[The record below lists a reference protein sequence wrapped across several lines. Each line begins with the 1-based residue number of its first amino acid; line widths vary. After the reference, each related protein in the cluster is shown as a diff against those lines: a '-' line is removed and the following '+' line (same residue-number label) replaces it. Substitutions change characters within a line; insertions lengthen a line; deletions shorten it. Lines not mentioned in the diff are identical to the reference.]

1 MSILKITRAARR
13 VSPTLAVVA
22 VALLAGLPAHAE
34 SSPSP
39 PALSAVALVTQMS
52 QRMNGLNSY
61 TARVHFDT
69 DVHAFVDLHPALD
82 ASYYFK
88 RPDKVEL
95 VFDSLP
101 ALGRQFQHLYA
112 SQGTPETWP
121 QSYDISYA
129 TPAENDTSFFLTL
142 VPKKQGNVDRIIVTV
157 DRQTLSAVATQWRYR
172 NGGLIMMSQ
181 QSRRVGGFVLPQTQT
196 ADFSL
201 PSYKAH
207 VVSTYSDYRIN
218 AAVPDSVF
226 TDGG

>member
-1 MSILKITRAARR
+1 MNEMKMKRAFGQ
-13 VSPTLAVVA
+13 VA
-22 VALLAGLPAHAE
+22 VAFLACAAAMTAWLPANANG
-34 SSPSP
+34 SPAP
-39 PALSAVALVTQMS
+39 SAPTAAALVAEMA
-52 QRMNGLNSY
+52 QRTHGLNSY

-121 QSYDISYA
+121 QTYDIAYA
-129 TPAENDTSFFLTL
+129 TPAEDGKSFFLQL
-142 VPKKQGNVDRIIVTV
+142 VPKKQGNVDRIAVTV
-157 DRQTLSAVATQWRYR
+157 DRQTLTVVATQWRYR
-172 NGGLIMMSQ
+172 SGGVITMSQ
-181 QSRRVGGFVLPQTQT
+181 QSRRVGDFVLPQTQT

-207 VVSTYSDYRIN
+207 VVSTYSDYRLN
-218 AAVPDSVF
+218 AVIPDSIF